1 MDSVKLVD
9 CLVNDKLDQ
18 NAPEEQLGGERI
30 VIAFSRG

>member
-18 NAPEEQLGGERI
+18 KSLEELHSRARI
-30 VIAFSRG
+30 VTGFSRG